1 MHPVKGAEL
10 TGVADTLN
18 TAAINVMAYRMVR
31 RFAEIAHER
40 PNVLLSWSGEIC
52 KETGKSM
59 LEHGS
64 SAVFDCGPK
73 PVT

>member
-1 MHPVKGAEL
+1 MHPVKGAAL

-40 PNVLLSWSGEIC
+40 PDVLLSWSGEIG

-59 LEHGS
+59 REYGS
-64 SAVFDCGPK
+64 RAVFDCGPK
-73 PVT
+73 AVT